1 MLPQDI
7 IDNTIKA
14 NSTSATSPTGYGTL
28 GPPSGRYIAPI
39 NSGGCINEYTGSCGL
54 PKFHYVFGPSFVRFD
69 MSLGKRVDITKRIF
83 AELRVEVLN
92 VFDNVNFFGTTGTG
106 TTQSSYE
113 VTSAYR
119 DTSNTQDP
127 GGRLLQLSWRVS
139 W

>member
-1 MLPQDI
+1 MG
-7 IDNTIKA
+7 
-14 NSTSATSPTGYGTL
+14 ATSPTGYGAL

-39 NSGGCINEYTGSCGL
+39 NSGGCINEYVGSCGL
-54 PKFHYVFGPSFVRFD
+54 PKVSYVFGPKFVRFD

-83 AELRVEVLN
+83 AEMRVEVLN
-92 VFDNVNFFGTTGTG
+92 VFDNVNFFGNTFASSGTS
-106 TTQSSYE
+106 QSNFE
-113 VTSAYR
+113 VTTAYR